1 MSQSVASSANR
12 NLLNRYLYHTYFNST
27 DFLLNLPDSILCV
40 AFFFFFGGLF
50 SYYYY
55 YSYVMYIISL
65 AQCVHFL
72 FINLIIYLYY
82 L

>member
-40 AFFFFFGGLF
+40 AFFSFLVVF
-50 SYYYY
+50 S
-55 YSYVMYIISL
+55 
-65 AQCVHFL
+65 
-72 FINLIIYLYY
+72 LIIIIIHTLCI
-82 L
+82 